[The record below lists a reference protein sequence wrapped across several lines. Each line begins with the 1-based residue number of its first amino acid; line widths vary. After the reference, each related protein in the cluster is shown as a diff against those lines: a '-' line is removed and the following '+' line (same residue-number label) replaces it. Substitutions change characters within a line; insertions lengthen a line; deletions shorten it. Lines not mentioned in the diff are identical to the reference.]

1 MSLSLGNILGWADLD
16 HPENATL
23 MNFPRLV
30 FALSLVILLLAA
42 FIGDFLR
49 GKIHALNDVERDD
62 CGVVQSATLTL
73 LASSHSFLLL
83 TLTAHMA
90 APFA

>member
-1 MSLSLGNILGWADLD
+1 MSLWLGNILGWADLD

-23 MNFPRLV
+23 MNFPLLV

-49 GKIHALNDVERDD
+49 SKIHALNDIERDD
-62 CGVVQSATLTL
+62 FGVVQSATLTL
-73 LASSHSFLLL
+73 LALLIL
-83 TLTAHMA
+83 SYC
-90 APFA
+90 